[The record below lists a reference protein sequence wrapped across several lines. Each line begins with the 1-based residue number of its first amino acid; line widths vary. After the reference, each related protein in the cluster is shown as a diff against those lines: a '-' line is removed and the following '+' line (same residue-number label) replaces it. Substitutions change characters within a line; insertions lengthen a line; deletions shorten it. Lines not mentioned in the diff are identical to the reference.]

1 MTATA
6 SPPTT
11 GGRRRV
17 VVVLGMHRSGTSL
30 LASLLQ
36 ALGVDLGPDLLLDHT
51 PDNETGYWEHKGI
64 AEAQEAIL
72 AELGRTWYRPEGLVP
87 LPDGWWRLPEL
98 RPWRRTLADIVRRE
112 VAATVGPWGFKDPRT
127 IKLLPL
133 WHDIFADLGPE
144 LGIEP
149 VWLLAIRNPEAV
161 AKSLAKRDQMTLAAA
176 QFLWL
181 DHTLDAFRH
190 VGDRIAGVVDY
201 DDWFSRPTET
211 AQAMMARLG
220 LAWPAD
226 EAALEAVVGRIVRPD
241 LRHGEGRHP
250 ARLMP
255 EVREL
260 YGLLRA
266 SAPDAPPADA
276 VRPLLARVDGARRLL
291 AGWGEYV
298 ARNPERKAQHQQ
310 LRTDFE
316 QLRTQ
321 AEQLRARAKADLAQH
336 RARADAFA
344 RDHAELQSLYTALDG
359 RRQMA
364 EAEVAE
370 LHRRIGA
377 LLAERDAMDARHQG
391 LAAELAARQRVLDQ
405 VMPDPARA
413 LDEIWNS
420 TSLRLARPLQRLVGG
435 RAAAERPPTPT
446 PEDQARLAVALQQGF
461 FWNLTGPLRAAARL
475 LRGRRRP

>member
-1 MTATA
+1 MTAATPLSA
-6 SPPTT
+6 A
-11 GGRRRV
+11 GRRRV

-36 ALGVDLGPDLLLDHT
+36 ALGVDLGPDLLLDRT
-51 PDNETGYWEHKGI
+51 PDNEAGYWEHKGI

-72 AELGRTWYRPEGLVP
+72 AQLGRTWYLPEGQVP
-87 LPDGWWRLPEL
+87 LPEGWWRLPEL
-98 RPWRRTLADIVRRE
+98 RPWRRQLADIVARE
-112 VAATVGPWGFKDPRT
+112 VAATVGTWGFKDPRT
-127 IKLLPL
+127 VRLLPM
-133 WHDIFADLGPE
+133 WHDIFAD

-149 VWLLAIRNPEAV
+149 VWLLAIRHPEAV
-161 AKSLAKRDQMTLAAA
+161 AKSLAKRDRMTAAAA
-176 QFLWL
+176 QLLWL

-190 VGDRIAGVVDY
+190 AGDRIAAVVDY
-201 DDWFSRPTET
+201 DDWFARPVET
-211 AQAMMARLG
+211 AQATLARLG

-226 EAALEAVVGRIVRPD
+226 TSALEAVVGRIVRPD

-250 ARLMP
+250 ATLMP

-298 ARNPERKAQHQQ
+298 ARHPEREAEMQR
-310 LRTDFE
+310 LGRDFE
-316 QLRTQ
+316 EMRGQFETFRT
-321 AEQLRARAKADLAQH
+321 RAKADIAQQ

-344 RDHAELQSLYTALDG
+344 RDHAALQELYAALDA
-359 RRQMA
+359 RRQAA
-364 EAEVAE
+364 EGEVAA
-370 LHRRIGA
+370 LHRQIGA
-377 LLAERDAMDARHQG
+377 IAAERDAIDARRAG
-391 LAAELAARQRVLDQ
+391 VENELAARQRILDQ

-420 TSLRLARPLQRLVGG
+420 TSLRLVRPLQRLVGG
-435 RAAAERPPTPT
+435 RAAAARPPTPT

-475 LRGRRRP
+475 LRGRGRQ